1 MTINKKNCDIYLKI
15 NRFAIDLNLKLMHN
29 TTIETQK
36 NSEVVMQIKITVD
49 IENSDILKFF
59 ELFKKDL
66 ATVAKNTTVETAIA
80 ENATT
85 ETVAEQ
91 QPKNDSDVFSTE
103 QQPKKAQKK
112 QTKNDC
118 ADFSGVQQETA
129 EEKEKSDNTADNSTD
144 NSLEQEFNF
153 NAAPINAKVEI
164 VKNILVSMAKG
175 GRKTEAKEILT
186 KNKVPALSKL
196 CDAEEKILVKIYN
209 EVKNAQ

>member
-1 MTINKKNCDIYLKI
+1 
-15 NRFAIDLNLKLMHN
+15 
-29 TTIETQK
+29 
-36 NSEVVMQIKITVD
+36 MQIKITVD
-49 IENSDILKFF
+49 IENTDILKFF

-66 ATVAKNTTVETAIA
+66 ATVAKNTTVET
-80 ENATT
+80 
-85 ETVAEQ
+85 VAEK
-91 QPKNDSDVFSTE
+91 PLKNDSADFSE
-103 QQPKKAQKK
+103 EKQPKKAQKK
-112 QTKNDC
+112 QPKNDC
-118 ADFSGVQQETA
+118 ADFSGVQENPQTE
-129 EEKEKSDNTADNSTD
+129 SDGTDN
-144 NSLEQEFNF
+144 NSLENEFNF

>member
-1 MTINKKNCDIYLKI
+1 MSKNRKICDIYLKN
-15 NRFAIDLNLKLMHN
+15 NRLAIDLNLKLMHN

-36 NSEVVMQIKITVD
+36 RGKTAMQIKITVD
-49 IENSDILKFF
+49 IENTDILKFF

-66 ATVAKNTTVETAIA
+66 ATVAKNTTVETV
-80 ENATT
+80 ED
-85 ETVAEQ
+85 
-91 QPKNDSDVFSTE
+91 KNDSADISE
-103 QQPKKAQKK
+103 EKPQKKAQKK
-112 QTKNDC
+112 QSKNDC
-118 ADFSGVQQETA
+118 ADFSGVQET
-129 EEKEKSDNTADNSTD
+129 EEKSDNTADNS
-144 NSLEQEFNF
+144 LENDFNF

-175 GRKTEAKEILT
+175 GRKTEAKDILT

>member
-1 MTINKKNCDIYLKI
+1 
-15 NRFAIDLNLKLMHN
+15 
-29 TTIETQK
+29 
-36 NSEVVMQIKITVD
+36 MQIKITVD

-66 ATVAKNTTVETAIA
+66 ATVAKNTTVET
-80 ENATT
+80 
-85 ETVAEQ
+85 VAEEPQ
-91 QPKNDSDVFSTE
+91 KTE
-103 QQPKKAQKK
+103 EKEQKIEKKAQKK

-118 ADFSGVQQETA
+118 TDFSGVQQQ
-129 EEKEKSDNTADNSTD
+129 EEPQTEEKSDNTADNS
-144 NSLEQEFNF
+144 LEHDFNF

-164 VKNILVSMAKG
+164 VKNILVSMAKN
-175 GRKTEAKEILT
+175 GRKTEAKDILN

>member
-1 MTINKKNCDIYLKI
+1 MSKNRKICDIYLKI
-15 NRFAIDLNLKLMHN
+15 SRFAIELNLNLLHN

-49 IENSDILKFF
+49 IENNDILKFF

-66 ATVAKNTTVETAIA
+66 ASVAKNTTVETAIA

-91 QPKNDSDVFSTE
+91 QPKKS
-103 QQPKKAQKK
+103 QKK
-112 QTKNDC
+112 QQKTDC
-118 ADFSGVQQETA
+118 ADFSGVQEQPE
-129 EEKEKSDNTADNSTD
+129 EKSDTTDNTTDSTADNS
-144 NSLEQEFNF
+144 LEHEFNF
-153 NAAPINAKVEI
+153 NAAPVAAKVEI
-164 VKNILVSMAKG
+164 VKNLLVTMAKSG
-175 GRKTEAKEILT
+175 HKDTAKNILT

>member
-1 MTINKKNCDIYLKI
+1 
-15 NRFAIDLNLKLMHN
+15 
-29 TTIETQK
+29 
-36 NSEVVMQIKITVD
+36 MQIKITVD
-49 IENSDILKFF
+49 IENTDILKFF

-66 ATVAKNTTVETAIA
+66 ATVAKNTTVET
-80 ENATT
+80 
-85 ETVAEQ
+85 VAESQ
-91 QPKNDSDVFSTE
+91 KTE
-103 QQPKKAQKK
+103 EKEQKIEKKAQKK

-118 ADFSGVQQETA
+118 ADFSGVQQQEKTA
-129 EEKEKSDNTADNSTD
+129 EEKSDSTD
-144 NSLEQEFNF
+144 NSLEHEFNF

-196 CDAEEKILVKIYN
+196 CEAEEKILVKIYN

>member
-1 MTINKKNCDIYLKI
+1 
-15 NRFAIDLNLKLMHN
+15 MHN

-36 NSEVVMQIKITVD
+36 RGETVMQIKITVD
-49 IENSDILKFF
+49 IENTDILKFF

-66 ATVAKNTTVETAIA
+66 ATVAKNTTVETV
-80 ENATT
+80 ED
-85 ETVAEQ
+85 
-91 QPKNDSDVFSTE
+91 KNDSADISE
-103 QQPKKAQKK
+103 EKPQKKAQKK
-112 QTKNDC
+112 QSKNDC
-118 ADFSGVQQETA
+118 ADFSGVQET
-129 EEKEKSDNTADNSTD
+129 EEKSDNTADNS
-144 NSLEQEFNF
+144 LENDFNF

-175 GRKTEAKEILT
+175 GRKTEAKDILT

>member
-1 MTINKKNCDIYLKI
+1 MTNNKKFCDIYLK
-15 NRFAIDLNLKLMHN
+15 NKWLSIDLNLKLLHN

-36 NSEVVMQIKITVD
+36 RGETAMQIKITVD
-49 IENSDILKFF
+49 IENNDILKFF

-66 ATVAKNTTVETAIA
+66 ATVAKNTTVETV
-80 ENATT
+80 T
-85 ETVAEQ
+85 EE
-91 QPKNDSDVFSTE
+91 PLKNESADISE
-103 QQPKKAQKK
+103 EKQPKKAQKK
-112 QTKNDC
+112 QSKNDC
-118 ADFSGVQQETA
+118 ADFSGVQET
-129 EEKEKSDNTADNSTD
+129 EEKSDN
-144 NSLEQEFNF
+144 SLEHEFNF

-164 VKNILVSMAKG
+164 VKNILVAMAKN

>member
-1 MTINKKNCDIYLKI
+1 
-15 NRFAIDLNLKLMHN
+15 MHN
-29 TTIETQK
+29 TNIETQK
-36 NSEVVMQIKITVD
+36 RGKTAMQIKITVD
-49 IENSDILKFF
+49 IDNTDILKFF

-66 ATVAKNTTVETAIA
+66 ATVAKNTTVETV
-80 ENATT
+80 E
-85 ETVAEQ
+85 
-91 QPKNDSDVFSTE
+91 QPKNESADFSE
-103 QQPKKAQKK
+103 EKQPKKAQKK

-118 ADFSGVQQETA
+118 ADFSGVQQQETT
-129 EEKEKSDNTADNSTD
+129 EEKSDNTADNS
-144 NSLEQEFNF
+144 LEHDFNF

>member
-1 MTINKKNCDIYLKI
+1 MSKNRKICDIYLKI
-15 NRFAIDLNLKLMHN
+15 NRFTIDLNLKLLHN

-36 NSEVVMQIKITVD
+36 NREVAMQIKITVD
-49 IENSDILKFF
+49 IENTDILKFF

-66 ATVAKNTTVETAIA
+66 ATVAKNTTVETVEQPQKNA
-80 ENATT
+80 EKPQK
-85 ETVAEQ
+85 TVEE
-91 QPKNDSDVFSTE
+91 P
-103 QQPKKAQKK
+103 QKK

-118 ADFSGVQQETA
+118 TDFSGVQQQ
-129 EEKEKSDNTADNSTD
+129 EEPQTEEKSDNTAD

-153 NAAPINAKVEI
+153 NAAPIKAKVEI
-164 VKNILVSMAKG
+164 VKNILVSMAKSG
-175 GRKTEAKEILT
+175 HKAEAKDILT

>member
-1 MTINKKNCDIYLKI
+1 
-15 NRFAIDLNLKLMHN
+15 
-29 TTIETQK
+29 
-36 NSEVVMQIKITVD
+36 MQIKITVD

-66 ATVAKNTTVETAIA
+66 ATVAKNTTVET
-80 ENATT
+80 
-85 ETVAEQ
+85 VAEEPQ
-91 QPKNDSDVFSTE
+91 KNAEEPQKTE
-103 QQPKKAQKK
+103 KKAQKK
-112 QTKNDC
+112 QPKNDC
-118 ADFSGVQQETA
+118 ADFSGVQQ
-129 EEKEKSDNTADNSTD
+129 DNETADNSNDSTAE
-144 NSLEQEFNF
+144 NSLEHEFNF
-153 NAAPINAKVEI
+153 NAAPIEDKVEI

>member
-1 MTINKKNCDIYLKI
+1 MNVNKKICDIYLKI
-15 NRFAIDLNLKLMHN
+15 NRFTIDLNLKLMHN

-36 NSEVVMQIKITVD
+36 NREVAMQIKITVD
-49 IENSDILKFF
+49 IENTDILKFF

-66 ATVAKNTTVETAIA
+66 ASVAKNTTVETV
-80 ENATT
+80 EQPQKNT
-85 ETVAEQ
+85 EKPQKTVE
-91 QPKNDSDVFSTE
+91 
-103 QQPKKAQKK
+103 KAQKK
-112 QTKNDC
+112 QPKNDC
-118 ADFSGVQQETA
+118 ADFSGVQETT
-129 EEKEKSDNTADNSTD
+129 EEKSDNTADN
-144 NSLEQEFNF
+144 NSLENEFNF

-196 CDAEEKILVKIYN
+196 CEAEEKILVKIYN

>member
-1 MTINKKNCDIYLKI
+1 
-15 NRFAIDLNLKLMHN
+15 MHN
-29 TTIETQK
+29 TNIETQK
-36 NSEVVMQIKITVD
+36 RGKTAMQIKITVD
-49 IENSDILKFF
+49 IENTDILKFL

-66 ATVAKNTTVETAIA
+66 VTVAKNTTVETVETVETVIA

-91 QPKNDSDVFSTE
+91 QPKNDNTDFSTE
-103 QQPKKAQKK
+103 KQPKKSQKK
-112 QTKNDC
+112 QSKNDC
-118 ADFSGVQQETA
+118 ADFSGVQQ
-129 EEKEKSDNTADNSTD
+129 DNTTDSTADNS
-144 NSLEQEFNF
+144 LEHEFNF
-153 NAAPINAKVEI
+153 NAAPVDAKIEI
-164 VKNILVSMAKG
+164 VKNMLVTMAKS

>member
-1 MTINKKNCDIYLKI
+1 
-15 NRFAIDLNLKLMHN
+15 
-29 TTIETQK
+29 
-36 NSEVVMQIKITVD
+36 MQIKITVD
-49 IENSDILKFF
+49 IENTDILKFF

-66 ATVAKNTTVETAIA
+66 ATVAKTTTGETVE
-80 ENATT
+80 
-85 ETVAEQ
+85 
-91 QPKNDSDVFSTE
+91 QPKNDSADFSKE
-103 QQPKKAQKK
+103 EPQKKAQKK
-112 QTKNDC
+112 QPKNDC
-118 ADFSGVQQETA
+118 ADFSGVQQDNPQTE
-129 EEKEKSDNTADNSTD
+129 EKSDSTD
-144 NSLEQEFNF
+144 NNSLENEFNF